1 MHPYKQNIKY
11 QICIK
16 IEELSNQCATT
27 KKASSYG
34 GLKIQDCGHF
44 VESRVALK
52 SHLSSITLMVSTN
65 YIIAINGSCW
75 NEFIK
80 YIHT

>member
-11 QICIK
+11 QIWIK

-34 GLKIQDCGHF
+34 GLKIQDRGHF
-44 VESRVALK
+44 
-52 SHLSSITLMVSTN
+52 MVSNFKEPSFIN
-65 YIIAINGSCW
+65 YIDG
-75 NEFIK
+75 
-80 YIHT
+80 IHSN